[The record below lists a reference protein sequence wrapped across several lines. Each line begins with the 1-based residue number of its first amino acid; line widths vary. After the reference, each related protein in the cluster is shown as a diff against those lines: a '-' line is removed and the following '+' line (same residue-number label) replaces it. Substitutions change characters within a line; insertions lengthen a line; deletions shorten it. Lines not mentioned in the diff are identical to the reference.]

1 MRIRVAAAA
10 LTLLAALPLAAA
22 AQEPAV
28 VGPTIYKQTLD
39 NERVRVFEVTFKKGA
54 EIAMHSHPD
63 HAVYV
68 VTGGKLEITLADGAK
83 NVIDAKAGETFF
95 LPAQAHSA
103 RNAGNGTIRLTV
115 TELKEA
121 APSGTLSDAERAQL
135 LDLYERGQRELEELV
150 AATPDE
156 LWAKKP
162 APERWSVAEVVEHLG
177 AAESLLFGMA
187 QQALAAP
194 ASSNW
199 ALVEGGLSTENFMA
213 MLQDRSKKFQAP
225 EPIQPKGGMTRAE
238 ALAKFAG
245 ARAVSAEFVRRTTLP
260 VKKHLADGPAGKMTV
275 HQMLVLLGGHN
286 LRHNAQIREALEQLR
301 KM

>member
-1 MRIRVAAAA
+1 MRIRVAALA
-10 LTLLAALPLAAA
+10 LTLLAGLPLAGA
-22 AQEPAV
+22 AQDPPT

-63 HAVYV
+63 HVVYV
-68 VTGGKLEITLADGAK
+68 VRGGQLEITLADGTR
-83 NVIDAKAGETFF
+83 NVIDAKPGETFL

-103 RNAGNGTIRLTV
+103 RNVGKGTIQVTV
-115 TELKEA
+115 TELKES
-121 APSGTLSDAERAQL
+121 APSGTLSDAERAQI
-135 LDLYERGQRELEELV
+135 LDLYERSQRELEELV
-150 AATPDE
+150 ASTPDE

-177 AAESLLFGMA
+177 AAEGLLFGML

-194 ASSNW
+194 ASGDW
-199 ALVEGGLSTENFMA
+199 ALVEGRMSTESFMA

-238 ALAKFAG
+238 ALAKYAG

-286 LRHNAQIREALEQLR
+286 LRHNAQIREALEQL
-301 KM
+301 KGK

>member
-1 MRIRVAAAA
+1 MRTRVAAAA
-10 LTLLAALPLAAA
+10 LALLAALPLATL
-22 AQEPAV
+22 AQDPTT
-28 VGPTIYKQTLD
+28 VGPTIYKQTFD

-68 VTGGKLEITLADGAK
+68 VLGGKLEITLADGTK
-83 NVIDAKAGETFF
+83 NVIESKPGETFF

-103 RNAGNGTIRLTV
+103 RNVGKGTIKVTV

-121 APSGTLSDAERAQL
+121 APSGTLSAAERAQL
-135 LDLYERGQRELEELV
+135 LDLYERGQRELETLV
-150 AATPDE
+150 ADTPDE

-177 AAESLLFGMA
+177 AAEGLLFGML

-194 ASSNW
+194 ESSNW
-199 ALVEGGLSTENFMA
+199 ALAEGRMSADNFLG

-225 EPIQPKGGMTRAE
+225 EPIQPKGGMSRAD

-245 ARAVSAEFVRRTTLP
+245 ARAVTAEFVRRTTAP
-260 VKKHLADGPAGKMTV
+260 VKKHVADGPAGTMTG

-301 KM
+301 KK

>member
-1 MRIRVAAAA
+1 MRTRVAAIA

-22 AQEPAV
+22 AQEPV
-28 VGPTIYKQTLD
+28 TVGPTIYRQTLD
-39 NERVRVFEVTFKKGA
+39 NERVRVFEVTFKKGTSVA
-54 EIAMHSHPD
+54 LHSHPD
-63 HAVYV
+63 HLAHV
-68 VTGGKLEITLADGAK
+68 VSGGQLELTLADGTK
-83 NVIDAKAGETFF
+83 NVIDAKPGETFF

-103 RNAGNGTIRLTV
+103 KNVGKGTIRIVV
-115 TELKEA
+115 TELKES

-135 LDLYERGQRELEELV
+135 LDLYERSQRELETLV
-150 AATPDE
+150 ASTPDE

-199 ALVEGGLSTENFMA
+199 ALVEGGLSTESFMA

-225 EPIQPKGGMTRAE
+225 EPIQPKGGMTREE
-238 ALAKFAG
+238 ALAKYAG
-245 ARAVSAEFVRRTTLP
+245 ARAVSAEFVRRTALP

-286 LRHNAQIREALEQLR
+286 LRHNAQIREALEQLQ
-301 KM
+301 KK